1 MFFPKTIVP
10 ILQKKYTSFF
20 QVFYRNL
27 FTTLINNKLIN
38 FIEEKKM
45 NKLKLLKFLRKNLE
59 EYKIPDDI
67 IFMDKFPIN
76 KNGKI
81 DYKKIVNIYEK
92 KSS

>member
-1 MFFPKTIVP
+1 M
-10 ILQKKYTSFF
+10 
-20 QVFYRNL
+20 
-27 FTTLINNKLIN
+27 NN
-38 FIEEKKM
+38 
-45 NKLKLLKFLRKNLE
+45 LKLLKFLRKNLE